1 MNKLLSLG
9 SSLLVA
15 ALVAGCGSND
25 NEALLRVLHLS
36 PDAPAVD
43 VLVDDQRVLAGV
55 SYPQAS
61 DYLGVD
67 EGVREVKVNVADT
80 DTTVINAAADLAEGE
95 SYTVIAA
102 NLVASIEPLVLVD
115 TRGRAPTGTA
125 LVRVV
130 HGAPSAPSVDVYV
143 TEPGADL
150 ASSSP
155 VLTNV
160 PFKAAS
166 GYLEVPA
173 GEYQVR
179 VTVAGTT
186 TVAIDSGALELGSG
200 DRFTAVAR
208 DNQGGGAPF
217 GLVLLDDR

>member
-1 MNKLLSLG
+1 MKKILS
-9 SSLLVA
+9 VA
-15 ALVAGCGSND
+15 FALALAGCGSDND
-25 NEALLRVLHLS
+25 EALLRVVHLS

-61 DYLGVD
+61 DYLEVD
-67 EGVREVKVNVADT
+67 NGVRQIRVNVADT
-80 DTTVINAAADLAEGE
+80 DTTVIDAAADLAEGD

-115 TRGRAPTGTA
+115 TRGRSPSGTA
-125 LVRVV
+125 SVRVV
-130 HGAPSAPSVDVYV
+130 HGAPSAPAVDVYV

-150 ASSSP
+150 SGATPALSG
-155 VLTNV
+155 V

-173 GEYQVR
+173 GDYQVR

-186 TVAIDSGALELGSG
+186 TVAIDSGSLSLGSG
-200 DRFTAVAR
+200 DRFTAIAR

-217 GLVLLDDR
+217 SLLLLDDR